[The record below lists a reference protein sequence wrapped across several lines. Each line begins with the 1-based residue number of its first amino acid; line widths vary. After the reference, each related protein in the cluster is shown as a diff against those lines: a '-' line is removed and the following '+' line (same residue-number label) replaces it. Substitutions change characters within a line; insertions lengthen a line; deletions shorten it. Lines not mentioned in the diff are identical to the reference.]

1 MVSKTFKKR
10 GLPHCHILLIL
21 DDHDRLITPDFV
33 DNVISAELP
42 PSPDNSTNEEIRDA
56 RQSLEKIVLQNMIHD
71 PVVQLTQTVP
81 AWRMASAP
89 KAFQKLSSKKQLLI
103 QRRTMLPTTGEVL
116 LCQLCHS
123 LQCLPESKVQLSH
136 KCGVLLFF
144 QVMQVH
150 LQVCQQGK

>member
-42 PSPDNSTNEEIRDA
+42 PSPDDSTNEEIRDA

-103 QRRTMLPTTGEVL
+103 QRRTMLPTNGEVL
-116 LCQLCHS
+116 LMGVGLCNTRERK
-123 LQCLPESKVQLSH
+123 LTTAM
-136 KCGVLLFF
+136 LFLTMPSS
-144 QVMQVH
+144 V
-150 LQVCQQGK
+150 